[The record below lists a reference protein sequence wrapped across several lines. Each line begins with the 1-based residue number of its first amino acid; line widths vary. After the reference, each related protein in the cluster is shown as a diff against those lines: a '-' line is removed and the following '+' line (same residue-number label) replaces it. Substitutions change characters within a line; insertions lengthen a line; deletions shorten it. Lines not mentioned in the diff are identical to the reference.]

1 MRSMRGPRSTLALL
15 LAVAPVAGCGE
26 EQELPL
32 ACTERPAVERALDAA
47 PRLVTVQGGV
57 SLAECVRRARSDAE
71 LQELGLALTG
81 VAERLEG
88 AAREDEDAALRLGY
102 LIGAA
107 RRGAIST
114 AGGVQLELARRLE
127 RSGAQVAGRRLE
139 EALVRG
145 LDAGEAAG

>member
-1 MRSMRGPRSTLALL
+1 MGRPRRAVALL
-15 LAVAPVAGCGE
+15 VASVALVACGE
-26 EQELPL
+26 EEELPI
-32 ACTERPAVERALDAA
+32 ACTDRATIEHALRAA
-47 PRLVTVQGGV
+47 PRLVTLPGEV

-81 VAERLEG
+81 VAERLEA

-107 RRGAIST
+107 RRGATST

-127 RSGAQVAGRRLE
+127 RSGAQVSGRPLE
-139 EALVRG
+139 RALVRG
-145 LDAGEAAG
+145 LEAGEAEG